1 MRRAEGAR
9 NLVKLGGVAL
19 TSTTQRTIQCI
30 LQVPGDPGRQFLL
43 LAASEQA
50 RRFGLPA
57 SIEHENAEVVWL
69 QNCGLG
75 PDKKLELN
83 SKFQTV
89 F

>member
-43 LAASEQA
+43 AASEQA
-50 RRFGLPA
+50 RSFVLPA
-57 SIEHENAEVVWL
+57 GIEYENAVA
-69 QNCGLG
+69 
-75 PDKKLELN
+75 
-83 SKFQTV
+83 
-89 F
+89 